1 MVVPGNI
8 LRLLGASLG
17 DLGALRR
24 RAVREALAVH
34 FVAGLRRSW
43 LATVVIATLL
53 GVILFRY
60 VLPLIPVI
68 GENPAQRAMVFLF
81 SVQHL
86 GDLLAGVL
94 VVGQAGLLCT
104 WELVEA
110 RDRRH
115 FAAATATGIDVLE
128 LFVLPRVWA
137 GAVLF
142 VFVQMVFKVVTVL
155 AGTYAVRWLD
165 GHFFGPEIG
174 EVIAQH
180 GGTILAGYGVNAVLG
195 LLLAVI
201 AAAPALDP
209 ARGTERRE
217 PPIARVFLLSLTL
230 LFFCKLV
237 QLALALGSS

>member
-1 MVVPGNI
+1 MVVFGNI
-8 LRLLGASLG
+8 LRLLGAAFG

-24 RAVREALAVH
+24 RAVRDALVAT

-43 LATVVIATLL
+43 LATVVIASLL

-68 GENPAQRAMVFLF
+68 GEDPTQRAMVFLF

-94 VVGQAGLLCT
+94 VVGQAGLLGT
-104 WELVEA
+104 WALVEA

-115 FAAATATGIDVLE
+115 FAAATATGIDALE
-128 LFVLPRVWA
+128 LFVLPRVWG
-137 GAVLF
+137 GAALF
-142 VFVQMVFKVVTVL
+142 IFVQMVFKVVTVL
-155 AGTYAVRWLD
+155 TGTYAVQWLD
-165 GHFFGPEIG
+165 GDFFGPEIG

-180 GGTILAGYGVNAVLG
+180 GGTIMAGYGVNAVLG

-209 ARGTERRE
+209 VRGGARRE

-230 LFFCKLV
+230 LFLCKLV
-237 QLALALGSS
+237 QLALVLGGS